1 MDNFTDKS
9 AQVLKA
15 AFDKAE
21 EMANSQVYPV
31 HLISVLWEEP
41 SEGSS
46 SQPDQPTLLKA
57 ALEHV
62 GGNPTIFNRALM
74 RKLNNLP
81 VVDPAPAPP
90 LPTTQPFHSVLREAQ
105 KLQKEQNDQF
115 VAIDHLLLALL
126 KVDNSDLKELL
137 KGTGAEPKALEAE
150 VRRKR
155 GGRKVDSKSAEG
167 QFDALNKYCTDLTA
181 LAEQGKLDPVI
192 GRDNEIRRVIRILSR
207 RTKGNP
213 VLIGEPGVGKT
224 AIAEGLAQR
233 IVDRDVPAS
242 LLSRL
247 LALDMGALMAGAK
260 YKGEY
265 EERVKAVLSEVEKSG
280 DEGQQIILFI
290 DEIHLIMA
298 GKDSSGGMDAANLLK
313 PMLAR
318 GKLKVIGATTLNEYR
333 EYIEKD
339 SAFERRF
346 AQVIVDEPSVPDT
359 VAIMRGIRE
368 KYETHHG
375 VRIMDSALVLAAQ
388 LAKQYLTARRMPDSA
403 IDLLDE
409 AASAVKVARETRPE
423 AIDELERK
431 KLGLE
436 VEVHALEREKDE
448 ASKERLEAAKK
459 AIAEVEDKLGPLK
472 RQYEN
477 EKHLGDEIHDLR
489 RRIDE
494 LRAKADEAERRY
506 DLATA
511 ADIRYHSIP
520 QREQKLKEL
529 EEREAERGTGQ
540 QVTPEM
546 IAEVVARWTGVP
558 VSRLV
563 ETEKTKLLRLEK
575 LISKKVI
582 GQPEAVKAV
591 ANAIRLNRSGLSNQ
605 NRPIASFLLVGPS
618 GTGKTLLAKTL
629 AGVMFNSEEAMV
641 RIDASEYSE
650 KHSISRLIGAGP
662 GYIGHESGGQLT
674 EAVRRKPYSLIL
686 IDEIEKAAR
695 EFHQLFLQVLDDGR
709 LTDGKGRVVDFRNTI
724 IMMTS
729 NVGSVYLNENPSE
742 GAVAPEVRAKVQ
754 GAISQTFPPEF
765 INRIDDI
772 ILYRS
777 LSRSDIRKVV
787 DVRLK
792 EIQQRLKDNNK
803 KIKLAVDEPACE
815 WLAQAGYSPSYGA
828 RPMARLIQTEI
839 LNPLSR
845 LLLQAR
851 IREGETAH
859 VTADV
864 RKNRLVV
871 IPNHEPD
878 VSAPDDSEDDDDD
891 SMDIEVEEMD

>member
-9 AQVLKA
+9 SEVLKA
-15 AFDKAE
+15 ALDKAG
-21 EMANSQVYPV
+21 EMANAQVHPL
-31 HLISVLWEEP
+31 HLISALWEEP
-41 SEGSS
+41 NQPSS
-46 SQPDQPTLLKA
+46 GPDQPTLLKA

-62 GGNPTIFNRALM
+62 GGNPTLFNRALM
-74 RKLNNLP
+74 HKINRLP
-81 VVDPAPAPP
+81 VVDPPPSPP
-90 LPTTQPFHSVLREAQ
+90 LPLANSFNAVIREAQ
-105 KLQKEQNDQF
+105 KLQKDQNDQF
-115 VAIDHLLLALL
+115 VAIDHLILALL
-126 KVDNSDLKELL
+126 HTDASDMKELL

-150 VRRKR
+150 IRRKR
-155 GGRKVDSKSAEG
+155 GGRKVDSKGAEG
-167 QFDALNKYCTDLTA
+167 QFDALNKYCVDLTA

-242 LLSRL
+242 LISRL

-280 DEGQQIILFI
+280 DEGTQIILFI

-388 LAKQYLTARRMPDSA
+388 LAKQYLTARRLPDSA

-436 VEVHALEREKDE
+436 VEIHALEREKDE
-448 ASKERLEAAKK
+448 ASKERLETAKK
-459 AIAEVEDKLGPLK
+459 AIADLEDKLGPLK
-472 RQYEN
+472 REYEN
-477 EKHLGDEIHDLR
+477 DKHLGDQIHELR
-489 RRIDE
+489 RKIDE

-529 EEREAERGTGQ
+529 EEKEAEKGSGQ
-540 QVTPEM
+540 QVAPEM

-563 ETEKTKLLRLEK
+563 ETEKAKLLRLEK

-582 GQPEAVKAV
+582 GQPEAVKSV
-591 ANAIRLNRSGLSNQ
+591 ANAIRLNRSGLGNQ

-629 AGVMFNSEEAMV
+629 AGVMFNSEDAMV

-650 KHSISRLIGAGP
+650 KHAISRLIGAGP
-662 GYIGHESGGQLT
+662 GYIGHEAGGQLT

-724 IMMTS
+724 VMMTS
-729 NVGSVYLNENPSE
+729 NVGSMYLNEHPSE
-742 GAVAPEVRAKVQ
+742 GAVDPEVRAKVNA
-754 GAISQTFPPEF
+754 AIAKTFPPEF

-777 LSRSDIRKVV
+777 LSRADIRKVV

-792 EIQQRLKDNNK
+792 EIQQRLHDNNR
-803 KIKLAVDEPACE
+803 KIKLDVDEPSCE
-815 WLAQAGYSPSYGA
+815 WLAQAGYSPTYGA

-845 LLLQAR
+845 LLLQGR
-851 IREGETAH
+851 VRDGEIVHIT
-859 VTADV
+859 VDL

-878 VSAPDDSEDDDDD
+878 VIQPDDSEDEDDA
-891 SMDIEVEEMD
+891 MDIEVEEMD

>member
-1 MDNFTDKS
+1 MAENLTDKS
-9 AQVLKA
+9 SEVLKA
-15 AFDKAE
+15 ALDKAE
-21 EMANSQVYPV
+21 ELANAQVHPL
-31 HLISVLWEEP
+31 HLISALWEEP
-41 SEGSS
+41 SQSS
-46 SQPDQPTLLKA
+46 TTPDQPTLLRGA
-57 ALEHV
+57 IEHV
-62 GGNPTIFNRALM
+62 GGNPTLFNRALM
-74 RKLNNLP
+74 GKINRLP
-81 VVDPAPAPP
+81 VVDPAPSPP
-90 LPTTQPFHSVLREAQ
+90 LPLANSFHAVLREAQ
-105 KLQKEQNDQF
+105 KLQKDMNDGF
-115 VAIDHLLLALL
+115 VAIDHLVLALL
-126 KVDNSDLKELL
+126 HVDGSEMKELL
-137 KGTGAEPKALEAE
+137 KGTGADVKALEAE
-150 VRRKR
+150 IKRKR
-155 GGRKVDSKSAEG
+155 GGRKVDSKSAES
-167 QFDALNKYCTDLTA
+167 QFDALNKYCIDLTA

-242 LLSRL
+242 LISRL
-247 LALDMGALMAGAK
+247 MALDMGALMAGAK

-280 DEGQQIILFI
+280 DEGTQIILFI

-333 EYIEKD
+333 QYIEKD

-368 KYETHHG
+368 KYESHHG
-375 VRIMDSALVLAAQ
+375 VRIMDSAIVLAAQ
-388 LAKQYLTARRMPDSA
+388 LAKQYLTARRLPDSA

-423 AIDELERK
+423 ALDELERK

-448 ASKERLEAAKK
+448 ASKERMEAAKK
-459 AIAEVEDKLGPLK
+459 AIADVEDQLGPLK
-472 RQYEN
+472 REYEN
-477 EKHLGDEIHDLR
+477 EKHIGDQIHELR

-520 QREQKLKEL
+520 QREEKLREL
-529 EEREAERGTGQ
+529 EQKEAEKGSGQ
-540 QVTPEM
+540 GVTPDG

-563 ETEKTKLLRLEK
+563 ETEKAKLLRLEK
-575 LISKKVI
+575 LISKQVI
-582 GQPEAVKAV
+582 GQPEAVKSV
-591 ANAIRLNRSGLSNQ
+591 ANAIRLSRSGLGNQ

-618 GTGKTLLAKTL
+618 GTGKTLLAKTV
-629 AGVMFNSEEAMV
+629 ASVMFNSEDAMV

-650 KHSISRLIGAGP
+650 KHSISRLVGAPP
-662 GYIGHESGGQLT
+662 GYVGHESGGALS

-695 EFHQLFLQVLDDGR
+695 EFHQIFLQVLDDGR
-709 LTDGKGRVVDFRNTI
+709 LTDGQGRTVDFRNTI

-729 NVGSVYLNENPSE
+729 NVGSSYLNENPSE
-742 GAVAPEVRAKVQ
+742 GPVQPEVRAQVN
-754 GAISQTFPPEF
+754 GAIAKTFPPEF

-777 LSRSDIRKVV
+777 LSRADIKKVV
-787 DVRLK
+787 GVRLQ
-792 EIQQRLKDNNK
+792 EIQKRILDNNK
-803 KIKLAVDEPACE
+803 KIKLEVDDSARE

-851 IREGETAH
+851 VRDNETAH
-859 VTADV
+859 ITADL

-878 VSAPDDSEDDDDD
+878 VTLPDDSDEEDD
-891 SMDIEVEEMD
+891 SMDIEVEDMD

>member
-1 MDNFTDKS
+1 MDNFTDKTS
-9 AQVLKA
+9 ELIKA
-15 AFDKAE
+15 ALDKAE
-21 EMANSQVYPV
+21 EMANSQVHPL
-31 HLISVLWEEP
+31 HLVSALWEEP
-41 SEGSS
+41 NPVAGGAE
-46 SQPDQPTLLKA
+46 QPTLLKT

-74 RKLNNLP
+74 HKLNQLP
-81 VVDPAPAPP
+81 VVDPPPAPP
-90 LPTTQPFHSVLREAQ
+90 LPLTNSFHAVLREAQ

-115 VAIDHLLLALL
+115 VAIDHLILALL
-126 KVDNSDLKELL
+126 HTDAAGLKDLL
-137 KGTGAEPKALEAE
+137 KGTGVEAKALEAE
-150 VRRKR
+150 IRRKR
-155 GGRKVDSKSAEG
+155 GGRKVDSKGAEA

-247 LALDMGALMAGAK
+247 LSLDMGALMAGAK

-280 DEGQQIILFI
+280 DEGIQIILFI

-346 AQVIVDEPSVPDT
+346 AQVIIDEPSVPDT

-459 AIAEVEDKLGPLK
+459 AIADVEDQLGPLK
-472 RQYEN
+472 RDYEN
-477 EKHLGDEIHDLR
+477 EKHLGDQIH
-489 RRIDE
+489 E
-494 LRAKADEAERRY
+494 LRKKIDQLKAKADEAERRY

-520 QREQKLKEL
+520 QREKKLQEL
-529 EEREAERGTGQ
+529 ETKEAEKGTGQ

-546 IAEVVARWTGVP
+546 IAEVVAKWTGVP

-563 ETEKTKLLRLEK
+563 ETEKAKLLRLEK
-575 LISKKVI
+575 LIAKKVI
-582 GQPEAVKAV
+582 GQPEAVKSV

-629 AGVMFNSEEAMV
+629 AGVMFNSEDAMV

-662 GYIGHESGGQLT
+662 GYVGYEAGGQLT

-729 NVGSVYLNENPSE
+729 NVGSAYLNENPTE
-742 GAVAPEVRAKVQ
+742 GPVHPEVREKVNF
-754 GAISQTFPPEF
+754 AISKTFPPEF

-777 LSRSDIRKVV
+777 LSRADIRKVV
-787 DVRLK
+787 DVRLR
-792 EIQQRLKDNNK
+792 EIQQRLQDNNR
-803 KIKLAVDEPACE
+803 KIKLDVDESACE
-815 WLAQAGYSPSYGA
+815 WLAQAGYSLTYGA

-851 IREGETAH
+851 VRDGEIAR
-859 VTADV
+859 VTADL

-871 IPNHEPD
+871 VPNHEPD
-878 VSAPDDSEDDDDD
+878 VTQPDDSDDEDDL
-891 SMDIEVEEMD
+891 MDIEVEEVD